1 MYVKRVQITN
11 YGPIEVLDIEFPFDG
26 DKPKPVVLVGANGS
40 GKSILLSN
48 IVNGLLSAQTTA
60 YPESPEV
67 ELGKVYKLRSPKYV
81 MLGKDYWFTRV
92 DFVDLPPV
100 RELNLVKRKRDFDQ
114 MPVGMEGTEAQNLYE
129 KLPPEDGSFFKH
141 DLDRQAALRLLDK
154 CCTLYFPPNRFEDP
168 AWLNYDNLTA
178 TAQRMDLKDLQGHS
192 NRKIV
197 NVSPLRANQDWIFN
211 VVYDYS
217 TVNVLRQSN
226 KESLRRLCNAV
237 IEVFGA
243 ALQSKSRPQLH
254 IGPRQDRVISVI
266 IDRKTRVSP
275 YHKYIGIPN
284 IFQLSAG
291 EMSLLNLFLSIL
303 RDYDLARVEFVS
315 AEEIH
320 GIVIVDEIDLHLH
333 TVHQH
338 EVLPKLMDMFPKVQ
352 FIVTSHSPLFVLGLK
367 QVLGEQGFGLY
378 ELPSGAPISAE
389 EFEEFGKAY
398 QAFSKTRQHSKEI
411 QNAIKN
417 AQKPLVF
424 VEGTIDVKY
433 LQKAAVELEFQDLM
447 ETVEIRDGDGSGGLN
462 NIWKGLTRDHVER
475 NHIVVL
481 YDPECTRNDMK
492 RNMFRRSMTKFDDHL
507 IQKGIENLFDR
518 ETLEKVRRER
528 PAFIDVTHKHNKE
541 ERGERI
547 VVPETWM
554 VNKDEKTNLCNW
566 LCENGTD
573 DDFEHFRPTLEMLK
587 DLLEDAS

>member
-1 MYVKRVQITN
+1 
-11 YGPIEVLDIEFPFDG
+11 
-26 DKPKPVVLVGANGS
+26 
-40 GKSILLSN
+40 
-48 IVNGLLSAQTTA
+48 
-60 YPESPEV
+60 
-67 ELGKVYKLRSPKYV
+67 
-81 MLGKDYWFTRV
+81 
-92 DFVDLPPV
+92 
-100 RELNLVKRKRDFDQ
+100 
-114 MPVGMEGTEAQNLYE
+114 
-129 KLPPEDGSFFKH
+129 
-141 DLDRQAALRLLDK
+141 
-154 CCTLYFPPNRFEDP
+154 
-168 AWLNYDNLTA
+168 
-178 TAQRMDLKDLQGHS
+178 
-192 NRKIV
+192 
-197 NVSPLRANQDWIFN
+197 
-211 VVYDYS
+211 
-217 TVNVLRQSN
+217 
-226 KESLRRLCNAV
+226 
-237 IEVFGA
+237 
-243 ALQSKSRPQLH
+243 
-254 IGPRQDRVISVI
+254 
-266 IDRKTRVSP
+266 
-275 YHKYIGIPN
+275 
-284 IFQLSAG
+284 
-291 EMSLLNLFLSIL
+291 MSLLSLFLSIL

-492 RNMFRRSMTKFDDHL
+492 GNMFRRSMTKFDDHL

-566 LCENGTD
+566 LCENGTA